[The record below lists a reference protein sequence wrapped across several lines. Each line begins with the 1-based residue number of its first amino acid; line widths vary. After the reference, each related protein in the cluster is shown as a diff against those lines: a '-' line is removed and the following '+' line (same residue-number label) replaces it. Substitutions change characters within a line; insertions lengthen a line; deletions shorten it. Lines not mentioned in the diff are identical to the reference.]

1 MGLCVCVCSFS
12 VATHAEIWRKY
23 NLGYWSLTLTS
34 TILSKI
40 LQLQAKQPLGECAD
54 LKMNYA
60 ISSHPTWVKIKV
72 TTTTATDS
80 ADSESDLLQQ
90 QQQKKVGSWQRFYS
104 HWLSRMAFMRRA
116 APLLKVVVIA
126 DRKISNVRKW
136 AGCSF
141 CCNNNALQLLDF
153 FSSTARG
160 VYLLL
165 FTLALR
171 NLNVVRTLSDW
182 GSTVTVQNWI
192 FFPLLNLKC

>member
-1 MGLCVCVCSFS
+1 MGLCVCACSFC

-23 NLGYWSLTLTS
+23 NLGYWSSTLTS
-34 TILSKI
+34 MIL
-40 LQLQAKQPLGECAD
+40 G
-54 LKMNYA
+54 
-60 ISSHPTWVKIKV
+60 TWVKIEV

-104 HWLSRMAFMRRA
+104 RWQSSMAFMRRA
-116 APLLKVVVIA
+116 APLLKVVVID

-136 AGCSF
+136 TGCSF

-165 FTLALR
+165 FTLALW
-171 NLNVVRTLSDW
+171 NLNVVWTFECGENFECSSDW
-182 GSTVTVQNWI
+182 ESTVIVPNWI
-192 FFPLLNLKC
+192 FFPLLILEC